1 MPSLNYLQGMAG
13 RFGRGANTLG
23 SMVDPRQRFAQQLQ
37 MESMDTSP
45 AFVGEGISRLGKA
58 LVGALLAKRSME
70 DRADASR
77 WLTAKMPDRT
87 RQPTEAEALADPKL
101 EWLQQAAMRGGP
113 DVSQQPT
120 RDKFATREYEDILG
134 DFRERVP
141 DTDDVLRGTGRIP
154 KTLAE
159 LSVLNYLQEQHK
171 DFPEQTEFTHPF
183 TGAKETA
190 TAEDW
195 VKIPKRIEE
204 GERKFAEQMEDARQ
218 ASMKYRP
225 RDYAQ
230 ELASGMEA
238 YRSAPTHQI
247 SDPYTRMEWLRESA
261 QGREANPFISRM
273 LENLMFADM
282 QREIAKED
290 IESARGFQTGERE
303 ARQKFEA
310 GESELD
316 RKSREKTALE
326 KSVGLDPSNVREW
339 KFYSNLPPDK
349 QEAYLTMKRADK
361 SFNIGGSVITPSQTD
376 PTTLKGETATTLK
389 PSEEPSYIKKA
400 EEIKQEA
407 KLGAKRTDD
416 LIRMQP
422 KAFSAL
428 GAFQQKT
435 NFMKENITQALN
447 NISGWSTEFGAALGG
462 WPGSQ
467 AQALKTILNTIKANV
482 GFQSL
487 QEMRANSPTGG
498 ALGQVSER
506 ELAYLQ
512 ATMGDIAQEQDG
524 ALLAEKL
531 RAMQRQIEGMG
542 ERLQQAY
549 DMTFTPLQGNTPTT
563 VPPVRKNRRNG
574 DDPLGL
580 GL

>member
-1 MPSLNYLQGMAG
+1 MPPLNYLQGMAG

-87 RQPTEAEALADPKL
+87 RQPTEAEALEDDKL
-101 EWLQQAAMRGGP
+101 KWLQQAAMRGGP

-141 DTDDVLRGTGRIP
+141 DTDDVLMGTGRIP
-154 KTLAE
+154 KTLQE

-238 YRSAPTHQI
+238 YRSDPLHQI

-273 LENLMFADM
+273 LENLMFA
-282 QREIAKED
+282 EIARDDEEALYQRRLKDKRQDAKTASD
-290 IESARGFQTGERE
+290 IQESQFERTSSIQEERLKRMGWKPSTRPTSGGLTQRILINSSTGEEKEIGEPYDAKLMSEE
-303 ARQKFEA
+303 AVKQQTQIFA
-310 GESELD
+310 GKKAALSPLQEKQIEKID
-316 RKSREKTALE
+316 REKKKDVQEIKTIKLKDRSALQDFKRKTDTLTQTIADAE
-326 KSVGLDPSNVREW
+326 SMINTFSTGALGGIAQYMPWPTDRSRLD
-339 KFYSNLPPDK
+339 D
-349 QEAYLTMKRADK
+349 YL
-361 SFNIGGSVITPSQTD
+361 
-376 PTTLKGETATTLK
+376 TTLKAN
-389 PSEEPSYIKKA
+389 
-400 EEIKQEA
+400 
-407 KLGAKRTDD
+407 LGFD
-416 LIRMQP
+416 
-422 KAFSAL
+422 
-428 GAFQQKT
+428 
-435 NFMKENITQALN
+435 
-447 NISGWSTEFGAALGG
+447 
-462 WPGSQ
+462 
-467 AQALKTILNTIKANV
+467 
-482 GFQSL
+482 SL
-487 QEMRANSPTGG
+487 QKMRENSKTGG
-498 ALGQVSER
+498 ALGNVSEM
-506 ELAYLQ
+506 ENKLLQ
-512 ATMGDIAQEQDG
+512 AING
-524 ALLAEKL
+524 ALNPKNPGVMQTNLDRIKELYPMVLAEKMQVYQDTYGEAYNKPRSG
-531 RAMQRQIEGMG
+531 RAGDTAG
-542 ERLQQAY
+542 GGNV
-549 DMTFTPLQGNTPTT
+549 DMVWDPVKQKL
-563 VPPVRKNRRNG
+563 VPNRRQ
-574 DDPLGL
+574 
-580 GL
+580 